1 MTVEDCISRG
11 VFGSEHNVFAD
22 FRAQGKVIKSYESP
36 YILSLN
42 ERLAQKDGHTD
53 RETALDGT
61 DGDRGAGSASVAIPD
76 LRAAFQRAQTR
87 TRGCAHGGGTGREE
101 EYLAMMQEEKERAE
115 TAKRETEETAMEQ
128 DNMVD
133 KHPTESDE
141 TQGKRNENGW
151 GDLFGAF
158 GLDGLGDIGQNLGYV
173 ISMLPDI
180 LFGLFTGKSKS
191 LLPQNNLLPIASI
204 LAGMYVR
211 NPMLKMV
218 LIGMGGVNLLNK
230 AGHEALGRQGNKAVQ
245 PYKVYADEPLN
256 PRIANPVL
264 QGNSLI
270 AVIDKVPCCIQLTDN
285 VVDAHRSGAL
295 PLNTLAN
302 AVLAK
307 NDEMRQM
314 AQQNY
319 RVAEAERNE
328 GRERT
333 ILLK

>member
-1 MTVEDCISRG
+1 MRMHVIIQSLFYAPFGKAFLHITRG
-11 VFGSEHNVFAD
+11 DTLAQFRQKKRVVFATKQV
-22 FRAQGKVIKSYESP
+22 AQIKP
-36 YILSLN
+36 VLN
-42 ERLAQKDGHTD
+42 PRH
-53 RETALDGT
+53 
-61 DGDRGAGSASVAIPD
+61 SVATNRQAA
-76 LRAAFQRAQTR
+76 LFAAFPHNPHFTIK
-87 TRGCAHGGGTGREE
+87 E
-101 EYLAMMQEEKERAE
+101 EEKERVE
-115 TAKRETEETAMEQ
+115 TAKRETEKTATEQ
-128 DNMVD
+128 DNMAD
-133 KHPTESDE
+133 KHPTESGE

-151 GDLFGAF
+151 GDLFGTF
-158 GLDGLGDIGQNLGYV
+158 GLDGLDDIGQNLGYV

-204 LAGMYVR
+204 LTGMYVR

-230 AGHEALGRQGNKAVQ
+230 AGHEALGRQGNKVVQ

-270 AVIDKVPCCIQLTDN
+270 AVIDKVPCSIQLTDN

-307 NDEMRQM
+307 HDEMQQM

-319 RVAEAERNE
+319 RAAEAERDE

>member
-1 MTVEDCISRG
+1 MKT
-11 VFGSEHNVFAD
+11 
-22 FRAQGKVIKSYESP
+22 
-36 YILSLN
+36 
-42 ERLAQKDGHTD
+42 
-53 RETALDGT
+53 
-61 DGDRGAGSASVAIPD
+61 
-76 LRAAFQRAQTR
+76 
-87 TRGCAHGGGTGREE
+87 
-101 EYLAMMQEEKERAE
+101 
-115 TAKRETEETAMEQ
+115 
-128 DNMVD
+128 
-133 KHPTESDE
+133 
-141 TQGKRNENGW
+141 
-151 GDLFGAF
+151 GDLFGTF
-158 GLDGLGDIGQNLGYV
+158 GLDGLDDIGQNLGYV

-204 LAGMYVR
+204 LTGMYVR

-230 AGHEALGRQGNKAVQ
+230 AGHEALGRQGNKVVQ

-270 AVIDKVPCCIQLTDN
+270 AVIDKVPCSIQLTDN
-285 VVDAHRSGAL
+285 VVDAQGKLDERGVFVASE
-295 PLNTLAN
+295 
-302 AVLAK
+302 VLAK
-307 NDEMRQM
+307 HDEMQQM

-319 RVAEAERNE
+319 RAAEAERDE

>member
-1 MTVEDCISRG
+1 
-11 VFGSEHNVFAD
+11 
-22 FRAQGKVIKSYESP
+22 
-36 YILSLN
+36 
-42 ERLAQKDGHTD
+42 
-53 RETALDGT
+53 
-61 DGDRGAGSASVAIPD
+61 
-76 LRAAFQRAQTR
+76 
-87 TRGCAHGGGTGREE
+87 
-101 EYLAMMQEEKERAE
+101 MMQEEEEKERVE
-115 TAKRETEETAMEQ
+115 TAKRETEKTATEQ
-128 DNMVD
+128 DNMAD
-133 KHPTESDE
+133 KHPTESGE

-151 GDLFGAF
+151 GDLFGTF
-158 GLDGLGDIGQNLGYV
+158 GLDGLDDIGQNLGYV

-204 LAGMYVR
+204 LTGMYVR

-230 AGHEALGRQGNKAVQ
+230 AGHEALGRQGNKVVQ

-270 AVIDKVPCCIQLTDN
+270 AVIDKVPCSIQLTDN

-307 NDEMRQM
+307 HDEMQQM

-319 RVAEAERNE
+319 RAAEAERDE